1 MDERTLIA
9 RLRRIEALFAGAA
22 TEGERIAAAE
32 ARHRIQLRLQDVAR
46 TDPPVEYRFTLAD
59 AWSRRVFLALLRRY
73 DLAPYRYRGQRHT
86 TVMVKVSKR
95 FVDETL
101 WSEFQQIDGTLRRYL
116 DEVTERVITEVIHKD
131 TSDAAEV
138 AEAKQLAG
146 DSSGT
151 DGESGS

>member
-1 MDERTLIA
+1 MDERTLIEK
-9 RLRRIEALFAGAA
+9 LHRIEALFAGGA

-32 ARHRIQLRLQDVAR
+32 ARHRIQLRLLEVAR
-46 TDPPVEYRFTLAD
+46 TDPPIEYRFTLAD

-86 TVMVKVSKR
+86 TVMVRVSKR

-116 DEVTERVITEVIHKD
+116 DDVTARVIAEVIHKD
-131 TSDAAEV
+131 TSDAVEV
-138 AEAKQLAG
+138 AEVKQLTGGATRTNG
-146 DSSGT
+146 KSGP
-151 DGESGS
+151 